1 MIDIIQFESFKWV
14 QFDALLDKQVGL
26 GSTVQGWYL
35 QIAYYLMGCS
45 MILLS
50 GSHQWHTAYENQEH
64 WRGRLIMLDSSL
76 HFSLIIKFDIFA
88 FVHAIFSTQ
97 FFNQYFQWML
107 DLMDYISMGLECFY
121 LPVSLFGIC
130 CLLLG
135 ITS

>member
-1 MIDIIQFESFKWV
+1 
-14 QFDALLDKQVGL
+14 
-26 GSTVQGWYL
+26 
-35 QIAYYLMGCS
+35 
-45 MILLS
+45 
-50 GSHQWHTAYENQEH
+50 
-64 WRGRLIMLDSSL
+64 MLDSSL

-121 LPVSLFGIC
+121 LHVSLFGIC